1 MATQT
6 EKYIWLVSLFQRKG
20 ALTFKEISAEWEHA
34 ELNAKHQPLAR
45 SSFNEWLRGILMEW
59 GILIECQRKGYTYY
73 IANSNN
79 LNQNRIQ
86 EWMLNS
92 MTMSNMLQ
100 ENRAIYDRIVP
111 EAVPSSQHH
120 LPIIL
125 EAMRANRIVEITY
138 QAFDKNESH
147 TFLAAPYC
155 VKLFKQR
162 WYAVFLNL
170 EYNALRTYALD
181 RIQAIRKAEPIQTFK
196 MPKDFSADEYFAGC
210 VGVIRNEEI
219 PIQTI
224 ELKVTTWQSNYLR
237 EVPLHESQQ
246 ESRIDDDYNLFTY
259 RVRPT
264 YDFLQS
270 ILALGSA
277 VEVLSPADFREEIA
291 HEIRVL
297 TEKYK
302 QE

>member
-20 ALTFKEISAEWEHA
+20 ALTFKEISAEWEQA
-34 ELNAKHQPLAR
+34 ELNSKHLPLAR
-45 SSFNEWLRGILMEW
+45 SSFNDWIRGILMEW

-73 IANSNN
+73 IANSDN

-100 ENRAIYDRIVP
+100 ENHAIYDRIVP

-125 EAMRANRIVEITY
+125 EAMRENRILEVTY
-138 QAFDKNESH
+138 QAFDKTESH
-147 TFLAAPYC
+147 TFLAAPYF

-181 RIQAIRKAEPIQTFK
+181 RILAIRKAEPVQTFK
-196 MPKDFSADEYFAGC
+196 IPKDFFADEYFAGC
-210 VGVIRNEEI
+210 AGIIREEDV
-219 PIQTI
+219 PIQKVEI
-224 ELKVTTWQSNYLR
+224 KVTAMQSRYLR

-246 ESRIDDDYNLFTY
+246 EKRIDDNHYLFTY
-259 RVRPT
+259 RVRPSF
-264 YDFLQS
+264 DFRQS
-270 ILALGSA
+270 LLALGSFI
-277 VEVLSPADFREEIA
+277 EVISPAWFRTEIAEEIHA
-291 HEIRVL
+291 MN
-297 TEKYK
+297 EKYAK
-302 QE
+302 K